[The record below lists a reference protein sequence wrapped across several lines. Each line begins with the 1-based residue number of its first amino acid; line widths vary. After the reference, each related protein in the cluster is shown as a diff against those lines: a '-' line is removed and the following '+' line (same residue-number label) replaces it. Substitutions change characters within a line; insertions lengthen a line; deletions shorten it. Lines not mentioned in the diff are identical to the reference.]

1 LEHWAQPSPF
11 VFDGP
16 VPPQLVIGRDS
27 EARTLREWARRGRFM
42 AMVAPRRFGK
52 TSLIGKVQVDAAQH
66 DDTVVVVAD
75 LFEVASLADLVI
87 RLERAWRDQTPH
99 RTRDA
104 VSRFLAGAEVGA
116 SIAGSGFAVRL
127 ADRPNID
134 PLPALHAL
142 LDLPRSF
149 SDGGPRALVV
159 LDEFQSVGAIPGA
172 EATIRSHAQHQRA
185 FCSYLFSGSEP
196 GMLAA
201 AFETQAR
208 PFYGQVE
215 TFRLG
220 RLPAAALA
228 GTIADGFAM
237 ADRHPGDVLAGLV
250 NSSEGHPQRAM
261 LLAHLLFQR
270 VAPGARATS
279 ADWDAVTAQAMDRVD
294 AEARATLAGLASE
307 QRKILR
313 AVAEYGSA
321 YTARA
326 LQSLNLTKSTA
337 QSGTRAL
344 VNAGMV
350 ERDGGRWRVI
360 DPLLAQWLR
369 SRYGLRP

>member
-1 LEHWAQPSPF
+1 MNVWAQPSPF

-16 VPPQLVIGRDS
+16 VPPAQVIGRDD
-27 EARTLREWARRGRFM
+27 EARTLRDWARRGRFM

-52 TSLIGKVQVDAAQH
+52 TSLIGKVQVEAAEY
-66 DDTVVVVAD
+66 DNTVVVVAD

-87 RLERAWRDQTPH
+87 RLERAWRAQTPH

-104 VSRFLAGAEVGA
+104 VSRFLAGAKVGV
-116 SIAGSGFAVRL
+116 SIAGAGFAVQL
-127 ADRPNID
+127 ADRPGID
-134 PLPALHAL
+134 PLPALHTL
-142 LDLPRSF
+142 LDLPQSVSESGSRT
-149 SDGGPRALVV
+149 LIV
-159 LDEFQSVGAIPGA
+159 LDEFQSVGAVPGV

-201 AFETQAR
+201 AFDTQAR

-220 RLPAAALA
+220 RLPAAALTEA
-228 GTIADGFAM
+228 IATGFAM
-237 ADRHPGDVLAGLV
+237 ADRHPGDVLADLV

-270 VAPGARATS
+270 VAPGGRATS
-279 ADWDAVTAQAMDRVD
+279 VDWDAVTAQAMDRVD

-313 AVAEYGSA
+313 AIAEYGSA
-321 YTARA
+321 YTTRA
-326 LQSLNLTKSTA
+326 LQSLNLMKSTA
-337 QSGTRAL
+337 QSGTQAL
-344 VNAGMV
+344 LDAGMV